1 VRARSLVRSFA
12 SQTSPHHPF
21 NNQLAAALTRV
32 RAGADIMPA
41 SQLQAVL
48 GAELGPGW
56 RARLA
61 SFDETPV
68 AAASI
73 GQVHCATL
81 PDGTVVAM
89 KVQYPGVADSIVSDV
104 DNLLR
109 LVSIT
114 GVLPR
119 GAFVE
124 AAAAVAKKELA
135 AECDYLAEADAAERY
150 ASLLAADDGGL
161 GEAVASPAVVRSL
174 TSRRVLT
181 TTWVGGVPIDALAGG
196 RDGGDPPPAPQAVR
210 DAAGTALL
218 RLTLRELF
226 EWRFMQTDPNWGNFL
241 YDDRGAGLLTAIDF
255 GACREFPPSFVN
267 PYREMVVACATGDA
281 PTVLAR
287 STELGFLTGDEAPV
301 MVEAH
306 LAAAMAVGRPFGG
319 DGGPG
324 RGGLYDFSTSGGAS
338 HALTADV
345 RAAGTT
351 MLSHRLV
358 PPPEEAYSLHRRLSG
373 AFLACI
379 KLGARVPARELLAQQ
394 LERIGEKKAAASVR
408 ATGGEEKKKRVVRK
422 KVVVGM

>member
-1 VRARSLVRSFA
+1 MPAA
-12 SQTSPHHPF
+12 
-21 NNQLAAALTRV
+21 QLASVL
-32 RAGADIMPA
+32 AD
-41 SQLQAVL
+41 
-48 GAELGPGW
+48 ELGPGW
-56 RARLA
+56 RAKVGT
-61 SFDETPV
+61 FDATPV

-73 GQVHCATL
+73 GQVHAATL
-81 PDGTVVAM
+81 PDGRPVAM

-109 LVSIT
+109 LVSLT
-114 GVLPR
+114 GALPR

-135 AECDYLAEADAAERY
+135 AECDYLGEAAAAERY
-150 ASLLAADDGGL
+150 ASLLAADDDPAL
-161 GEAVASPAVVRSL
+161 TSTVAAPAVVRGL

-181 TTWVGGVPIDALAGG
+181 TTWAGGDPIDALAGG
-196 RDGGDPPPAPQAVR
+196 PPGPDGSPARPPAPQAVR

-241 YDDRGAGLLTAIDF
+241 YDPETGVLTAIDF
-255 GACREFPPSFVN
+255 GACREFAPEFVG
-267 PYREMVVACATGDA
+267 PYRDMVVACAVGDGPA
-281 PTVLAR
+281 VLAR

-301 MVEAH
+301 MVDAH
-306 LAAAMAVGRPFGG
+306 LAAAMAVGRPFGA

-324 RGGLYDFSTSGGAS
+324 RGGLFDFSTGGSGGGGSA
-338 HALTADV
+338 AATLTADV
-345 RAAGTT
+345 RAAGST

-394 LERIGEKKAAASVR
+394 LERVGDAAAAAAVR
-408 ATGGEEKKKRVVRK
+408 ATGGEEKDGGEGEAAATPRKRAAGRK
-422 KVVVGM
+422 KAGGA